1 MATYAVHS
9 ADEGDPASAFD
20 RAEFLRTG
28 FSPAA
33 FVFGP
38 FWLLANRLWLALA
51 GWLLGAAL
59 IGFAV
64 AIGVLN
70 GGTALLLYSL
80 SNLFLGL
87 EGRELL
93 GETLARYG
101 RPLVDI
107 VGGADAEEAE
117 RAYLARSLAPR
128 AAAPAGA
135 ARAPTAPRGG
145 PHIIGFFPEA
155 GG

>member
-1 MATYAVHS
+1 MAIYAVHS
-9 ADEGDPASAFD
+9 PADGDPASAFD
-20 RAEFLRTG
+20 RAEFLPTG

-51 GWLLGAAL
+51 AWVLCAAL
-59 IGFAV
+59 VGFAV
-64 AIGVLN
+64 AIGALN
-70 GGTALLLYSL
+70 GGAALLLYSL

-87 EGRELL
+87 EGRVLQ

-107 VGGADAEEAE
+107 VGGADADEAE

-128 AAAPAGA
+128 AAASASA
-135 ARAPTAPRGG
+135 ARATIPQRGG
-145 PHIIGFFPEA
+145 PQVIGFFPEA